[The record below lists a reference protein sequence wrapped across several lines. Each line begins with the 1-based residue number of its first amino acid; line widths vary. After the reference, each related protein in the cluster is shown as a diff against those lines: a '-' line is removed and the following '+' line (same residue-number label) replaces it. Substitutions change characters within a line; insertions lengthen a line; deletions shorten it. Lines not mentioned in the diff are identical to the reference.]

1 MPTAGYSGTPLVR
14 KLGIKPGMTVAV
26 LRAPAEFRRELVGLP
41 DDVEIRTRAA
51 GAVDLVIWFVGS
63 RRELEHGVGR
73 HGDLM
78 TAGLWIAWP
87 KKSSGVVTDLT
98 EDVVRGAGLAHGLV
112 DYKVCAINEVW
123 SGLKFARRK
132 QPPRPK
138 TTPGVVL
145 RKA

>member
-1 MPTAGYSGTPLVR
+1 MSAAGYSGTPLVR
-14 KLGIKPGMTVAV
+14 KLGINPGMTVAL
-26 LRAPAEFRRELVGLP
+26 LRAPADFRRELVGLP
-41 DDVEIRTRAA
+41 DDVDIRTRVSAPVA
-51 GAVDLVIWFVGS
+51 LVIWFVGS
-63 RRELEHGVGR
+63 RVELEHGVGR

-98 EDVVRGAGLAHGLV
+98 EDVVRRAGLAHGLV

-132 QPPRPK
+132 RPK